1 VVVAAAG
8 RLRDRV
14 SQGVTLTDAVGEEEI
29 FPTMVQQMIAVGEDS
44 GGLDAMLEKVAT
56 FYDEEV
62 ATATEQLTAV
72 MEPLLIVVVGSIVG
86 SMLMALYMP
95 IFSISDAVDGAS

>member
-1 VVVAAAG
+1 
-8 RLRDRV
+8 
-14 SQGVTLTDAVGEEEI
+14 
-29 FPTMVQQMIAVGEDS
+29 
-44 GGLDAMLEKVAT
+44 MLEKVAT

>member
-1 VVVAAAG
+1 
-8 RLRDRV
+8 
-14 SQGVTLTDAVGEEEI
+14 
-29 FPTMVQQMIAVGEDS
+29 
-44 GGLDAMLEKVAT
+44 
-56 FYDEEV
+56 
-62 ATATEQLTAV
+62 